1 MASYLKKEISEWNTT
16 DLCNWLL
23 ANKFRGI
30 SELFQKYSLSGY
42 DLFYIDDD
50 ILKNELNLKSFHE
63 RKVALKLIT
72 KLTYEHLKLNVINS
86 NGDNVILT
94 LDNNPETKLGEI
106 SDYIG
111 NMFNIDPKDILFK
124 DSTKQEVLS
133 PTVKIVQLLILY
145 PKIYKTLNVSNMKD
159 YRQPD
164 EELME
169 SGSGEFAENNV
180 NSNLN
185 TNFRSKASEIGLG
198 SMSGMM
204 ASGEMDFQDMNHN
217 NNNNQYNNNNNNN
230 NYKMKNN
237 QNMNFRGNNKM
248 SKNNNYNY
256 NENKKMRENENIQNN
271 NRDNKNDNMNYK
283 YNNNYMNM
291 NNNKMNNNRRQNN
304 NNNDNFLL
312 NSGSGDNNPPD
323 EINDNKMN
331 MNGSSSN
338 IDYNNMNFNRKQN
351 YMVDNDNAADFKDN
365 RGNNNERRNKN
376 YQFNQMNNNNE
387 MMDNMMNYNED
398 NNFGLLSSAND
409 DEMKFKPSY
418 QIKGNDNNNFREYQ
432 K

>member
-63 RKVALKLIT
+63 RKVALKLIK

-106 SDYIG
+106 ADYIG

-159 YRQPD
+159 YRQAD

-169 SGSGEFAENNV
+169 SGSGEFPENNNM
-180 NSNLN
+180 NSNIN
-185 TNFRSKASEIGLG
+185 MNNNFKSKGSEMGLG

-204 ASGEMDFQDMNHN
+204 ASGEMDFQEMN
-217 NNNNQYNNNNNNN
+217 NNKFNNN
-230 NYKMKNN
+230 NYKVKSSNT
-237 QNMNFRGNNKM
+237 NMNYRGNNKM
-248 SKNNNYNY
+248 KNENFNF
-256 NENKKMRENENIQNN
+256 NENKKRDEN
-271 NRDNKNDNMNYK
+271 NDNNMKYNK
-283 YNNNYMNM
+283 YNNNNYM
-291 NNNKMNNNRRQNN
+291 KMNNKINSNQNNQRQNDN
-304 NNNDNFLL
+304 PNDNFLL
-312 NSGSGDNNPPD
+312 NSGSDGNAPEQN
-323 EINDNKMN
+323 NKMN
-331 MNGSSSN
+331 LNGSSSN
-338 IDYNNMNFNRKQN
+338 MEYNSMNYRKRN
-351 YMVDNDNAADFKDN
+351 YMVDNEGVEEYQENL
-365 RGNNNERRNKN
+365 NNERRNKS
-376 YQFNQMNNNNE
+376 YQYNKRENNE
-387 MMDNMMNYNED
+387 MMDNMMDYNEG
-398 NNFGLLSSAND
+398 NKFGISSVND

-418 QIKGNDNNNFREYQ
+418 QIKNNENNNYRE
-432 K
+432 